1 LTEPGDLSHRNK
13 EGSLSRDVAG
23 DFAYV
28 VVVGRQ
34 SLDVF
39 QNSIH
44 FGLSLS
50 LVDVILLT
58 VAPLD
63 MTNMPLFRSVTAL
76 WSISISILFLSS
88 DSVDAFASKKSL
100 TPTSR
105 LWVAKDVTE
114 TQEQEVPYAISSGDG
129 STGGGGLPMPQQE
142 DDGLMRPKVISIT
155 MCRLVFRR

>member
-1 LTEPGDLSHRNK
+1 
-13 EGSLSRDVAG
+13 LSRDVAG

-34 SLDVF
+34 LLGVFHRSTLDF
-39 QNSIH
+39 H
-44 FGLSLS
+44 FS

-88 DSVDAFASKKSL
+88 NSVDAFASKKSL

-114 TQEQEVPYAISSGDG
+114 TQEQEVPYAISRGDG